1 MSSLY
6 LFWFFFVN
14 LCFRISRNFVIDGNM
29 IVLSVEYRLAPEN
42 KFPSALMDAYSAVS
56 WIFNDNNNSK

>member
-1 MSSLY
+1 
-6 LFWFFFVN
+6 
-14 LCFRISRNFVIDGNM
+14 M